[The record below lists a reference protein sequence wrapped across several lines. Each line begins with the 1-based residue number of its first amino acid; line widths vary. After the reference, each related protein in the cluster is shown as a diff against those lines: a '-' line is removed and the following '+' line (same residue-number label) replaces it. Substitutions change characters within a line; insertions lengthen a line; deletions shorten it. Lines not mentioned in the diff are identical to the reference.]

1 MTTEQWVPIPGF
13 EGLYAINRCGDVLS
27 LTRVVKR
34 RDGTIQTFQARIL
47 RPMRHDRL
55 WTVVLSDHGRQRR
68 FYVHR
73 LVREVFGAGTL
84 APGGARGKAAA

>member
-1 MTTEQWVPIPGF
+1 MTCWRPIPGY
-13 EGLYAINRCGDVLS
+13 EHAYCVNRAGDVLS

-47 RPMRHDRL
+47 APMRHDKL
-55 WTVVLSDHGRQRR
+55 TTVVLSDGGVQRR

-73 LVREVFGAGTL
+73 LVAEAFGDD
-84 APGGARGKAAA
+84 